1 MTTIII
7 FTIILTAAAVL
18 CVNGWR
24 TLFRDARKYGVD
36 GGYIF
41 AGVCLAV
48 MTITLVCPVVV
59 AIAAVI

>member
-7 FTIILTAAAVL
+7 FIIILTAAAVL

-41 AGVCLAV
+41 TGVCLAV
-48 MTITLVCPVVV
+48 ATVAIICPIVV
-59 AIAAVI
+59 AVAAAM